1 MDSGLVTI
9 LVPVVLALIMFGLG
23 MSLGIGDFRRVRE
36 YPRVVLAALGCQLV
50 VLPAACFGLIHAF
63 GLAAAPAIG
72 MMLLAASPGGTMA
85 NLYSHLFGGD
95 VALNI
100 TLTAINSVLAVFT
113 LPLVVNLAVGY
124 WDTAGEDGTVGLQF
138 GKTLQV
144 FALVLIPV
152 AVGMVVRARRPG
164 FAERAERPV
173 KALCLV
179 ILAGVIVAAFL
190 AERNNVGEYLAEVGL
205 IALVFSC
212 ISLGTGYL
220 AARLVGAAHTQGV
233 AACMEIGMHNTSL
246 SLTIAMSPSLLDSTE
261 IAVPSAV
268 YAILIY
274 FTAGAAGL
282 LLRRFGAGQ
291 RTGEGRSRP
300 GAVEQGAGHE
310 DGQAA
315 GRGGA

>member
-9 LVPVVLALIMFGLG
+9 LVPIVLAVIMFGLG
-23 MSLGIGDFRRVRE
+23 MSLSVGDFGRVRE
-36 YPRVVLAALGCQLV
+36 YPKVVVAALGCQLI
-50 VLPAACFGLIHAF
+50 VLPAVCFGLVVAF
-63 GLAAAPAIG
+63 GLSAAPAVG

-124 WDTAGEDGTVGLQF
+124 WDVESDDGGSVGLQF

-152 AVGMVVRARRPG
+152 AVGMVVRAKRPG

-173 KALCLV
+173 KLLCLV
-179 ILAGVIVAAFL
+179 ILAGVIVAALL
-190 AERNNVGEYLAEVGL
+190 AERSNVGEYLAEVGPVVVL
-205 IALVFSC
+205 FSF

-220 AARLVGAAHTQGV
+220 AARGAGAGHPQAV

-246 SLTIAMSPSLLDSTE
+246 SLTIALSPSLLDSTE

-268 YAILIY
+268 YAILMY

-282 LLRRFGAGQ
+282 LLRRVGARQ
-291 RTGEGRSRP
+291 TSRRISPRTR
-300 GAVEQGAGHE
+300 
-310 DGQAA
+310 
-315 GRGGA
+315 

>member
-1 MDSGLVTI
+1 MDSGLVTV
-9 LVPVVLALIMFGLG
+9 LVPVVLAVIMFGLG
-23 MSLGIGDFRRVRE
+23 MSLSVGDFRRVRE
-36 YPRVVLAALGCQLV
+36 YPKVVIAALGCQLV
-50 VLPAACFGLIHAF
+50 VLPAVCFGLVVAF
-63 GLAAAPAIG
+63 GLAAAPAVG

-124 WDTAGEDGTVGLQF
+124 WDVSGEDGSVGLQF

-152 AVGMVVRARRPG
+152 AVGMVVRAKRPG

-173 KALCLV
+173 KILCLV
-179 ILAGVIVAAFL
+179 ILAGVIVAALL
-190 AERNNVGEYLAEVGL
+190 AERSNVGEYLAEVGPVAVL
-205 IALVFSC
+205 FSF
-212 ISLGTGYL
+212 ISLATGYA
-220 AARLVGAAHTQGV
+220 AARGAGAGHPQAV

-246 SLTIAMSPSLLDSTE
+246 SLTIALSPSLLDSTE

-268 YAILIY
+268 YAILMY
-274 FTAGAAGL
+274 FTAGAAGM
-282 LLRRFGAGQ
+282 LLRKLDVRQ
-291 RTGEGRSRP
+291 TSRRISPRTR
-300 GAVEQGAGHE
+300 
-310 DGQAA
+310 
-315 GRGGA
+315 

>member
-9 LVPVVLALIMFGLG
+9 LVPVVLAVIMFGLG
-23 MSLGIGDFRRVRE
+23 MSLTVGDFRRVRE
-36 YPRVVLAALGCQLV
+36 YPRVVLVALGCQLV
-50 VLPAACFGLIHAF
+50 VLPAVCFGLVEAF

-113 LPLVVNLAVGY
+113 LPLIVNLSVGH
-124 WDTAGEDGTVGLQF
+124 WGMGDDGSVGLQF

-173 KALCLV
+173 KLLCLV
-179 ILAGVIVAAFL
+179 ILAGVIVAALL
-190 AERNNVGEYLAEVGL
+190 AERSNVGEYLAEVGPV
-205 IALVFSC
+205 ALLFSC
-212 ISLGTGYL
+212 ISLATGYV
-220 AARLVGAAHTQGV
+220 AVRAVGAAHPQGV

-246 SLTIAMSPSLLDSTE
+246 ALTIALSPSLLDSTE

-274 FTAGAAGL
+274 FTAGAAGWIL
-282 LLRRFGAGQ
+282 NRVGAGKGTAT
-291 RTGEGRSRP
+291 TGAEVR
-300 GAVEQGAGHE
+300 
-310 DGQAA
+310 
-315 GRGGA
+315 

>member
-1 MDSGLVTI
+1 MDSGLVTV
-9 LVPVVLALIMFGLG
+9 LVPIVLAVIMFGLG
-23 MSLGIGDFRRVRE
+23 MSLTVGDFRRVRE
-36 YPRVVLAALGCQLV
+36 YPRVVVAALGCQLI
-50 VLPAACFGLIHAF
+50 VLPAVCFGLVLAF
-63 GLAAAPAIG
+63 GLDAAPAVG

-124 WDTAGEDGTVGLQF
+124 WDGAGDDGSVGLQF

-173 KALCLV
+173 KVLCLF
-179 ILAGVIVAAFL
+179 ILAGVIVAALL
-190 AERNNVGEYLAEVGL
+190 AERANVGEYLAEVGPV
-205 IALVFSC
+205 ALLFSV
-212 ISLGTGYL
+212 ISLGTGYV
-220 AARLVGAAHTQGV
+220 AARLAGAAHAQGV

-246 SLTIAMSPSLLDSTE
+246 ALTIALSPSLLDSTE

-282 LLRRFGAGQ
+282 LLRRVGERGAGTQ
-291 RTGEGRSRP
+291 TSRRISPRTR
-300 GAVEQGAGHE
+300 
-310 DGQAA
+310 
-315 GRGGA
+315 